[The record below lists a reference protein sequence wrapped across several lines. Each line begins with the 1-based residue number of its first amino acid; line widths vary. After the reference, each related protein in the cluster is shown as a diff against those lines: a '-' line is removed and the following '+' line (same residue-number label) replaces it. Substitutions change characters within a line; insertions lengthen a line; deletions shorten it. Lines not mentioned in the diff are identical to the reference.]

1 MREAVILD
9 IDEVDSTENTAEST
23 SLAWYLIDS
32 SLILILAICVIGL
45 IGITAVGI
53 PWWWG

>member
-1 MREAVILD
+1 MD
-9 IDEVDSTENTAEST
+9 IDEVDSTEDTVEST

-32 SLILILAICVIGL
+32 SMILILAICVIGL

>member
-1 MREAVILD
+1 MLD
-9 IDEVDSTENTAEST
+9 IDEVDRTEDRGESN

-32 SLILILAICVIGL
+32 SMILILAICVIGL
-45 IGITAVGI
+45 IGITVVGI

>member
-1 MREAVILD
+1 MLD
-9 IDEVDSTENTAEST
+9 TDEVDRTEDPAEST

-32 SLILILAICVIGL
+32 SMILILAICVIGL